1 MKHNCISSEAIIIQ
15 DISKLVKLKSIKK
28 NREINTVY
36 LMLPPSD
43 LRNNK
48 DLNKINNLVESSR
61 N

>member
-1 MKHNCISSEAIIIQ
+1 VKHNCISSEAIIIQ
-15 DISKLVKLKSIKK
+15 DITELLKLKSIKK

-43 LRNNK
+43 LRNHKDVNK
-48 DLNKINNLVESSR
+48 LNNLVESSR